1 MSEMVGTRSYQPRA
15 REARMAGMERR
26 PAMRHA
32 ILGALLALFVIVPSR
47 AAAEA
52 RLVLPK
58 SGVVK
63 VAFVVSD
70 QATLI
75 DVAGPM
81 QTFDQVQSPG
91 TTGFQTFTV
100 SETRKPIKAGT
111 LTIVP
116 DYTFADAPDAD
127 IVVVGA
133 QSGNTAP
140 YLDYLRRR
148 AAKGTLML
156 SVCTGVSKFAQ
167 AGLLDGLEATSHH
180 DFIDQFQAR
189 FPKVRFLKDRAWVH
203 SAPHIYTAGGETSGI
218 ELALH
223 IIELYFDHA
232 AAVRTARYME
242 YRGPDWQR

>member
-1 MSEMVGTRSYQPRA
+1 
-15 REARMAGMERR
+15 
-26 PAMRHA
+26 MRQ
-32 ILGALLALFVIVPSR
+32 IFCGALLALLVIVPSY
-47 AAAEA
+47 AADEA
-52 RLVLPK
+52 RLTLPR
-58 SGVVK
+58 SGIVK

-70 QATLI
+70 NATLI
-75 DVAGPM
+75 DIAGPM
-81 QTFDQVQSPG
+81 QVFDQVQSPG

-111 LTIVP
+111 MTIVP

-133 QSGNTAP
+133 QTGSTAP
-140 YLDYLRRR
+140 YLDYLRRMNT
-148 AAKGTLML
+148 AGKLML

-189 FPKVRFLKDRAWVH
+189 FPKIRFLRDKAWVH
-203 SAPHIYTAGGETSGI
+203 SAPRIYTAGGETSGI

-223 IIELYFDHA
+223 IVELYFDHDV
-232 AAVRTARYME
+232 AVKTARYME
-242 YRGPDWQR
+242 YRGPAWQS